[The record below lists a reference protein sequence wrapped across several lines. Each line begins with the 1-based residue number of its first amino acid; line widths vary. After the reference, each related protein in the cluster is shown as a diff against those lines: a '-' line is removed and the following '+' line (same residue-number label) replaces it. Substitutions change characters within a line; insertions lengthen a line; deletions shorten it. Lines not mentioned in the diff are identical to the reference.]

1 MKNKFILTIVLILTL
16 FVSGCGD
23 QMYLEKSDIILLLGI
38 DLDENNQLT
47 FYASTPVFNTEV
59 KKNYH
64 VMKIKA
70 KSLREASYQFD
81 AISQGSI
88 VKGKIQTILIG
99 KKFLKNRPV
108 LPYLDVILRDPKDD
122 LNSKVVMVD
131 GPVEDVFDANME
143 DKGRLGVVIRNM
155 IDDTFKSGTILN
167 PNLQQFVAQQFD
179 KRFSPM
185 IPTLKVIHKEP
196 KITGIAFLSHE
207 GLYVTSLSLSDSPII
222 LSLQKFYLEKIPI
235 SLYISSSKV
244 KEKKELRRI
253 SIAIKDIKR
262 KVKTSFVNGH
272 FQFDIE
278 LTLHADLV
286 ERMFF
291 LDAAKHPQLLKA
303 IIEEQLNHEYKKVI
317 QKTQKNKIDP
327 IGFGVYA
334 RAKQYDH
341 WKKVKYNWFDEF
353 AKAKVNI
360 STKLILI
367 NTGVSH

>member
-38 DLDENNQLT
+38 DLDDKNQVT

-64 VMKIKA
+64 VMKVKA
-70 KSLREASYQFD
+70 KSLREARYQFD
-81 AISQGSI
+81 ALSQGSV

-99 KKFLKNRPV
+99 KKFLQDRSV
-108 LPYLDVILRDPKDD
+108 MPYLDVILRDPKDD
-122 LNSKVVMVD
+122 LSSRVVMID
-131 GPVEDVFDANME
+131 GPVEDILDANME

-155 IDDTFKSGTILN
+155 IDDTFKSGTIHN

-185 IPTLKVIHKEP
+185 IPAMKVIHKEP
-196 KITGIAFLSHE
+196 KIAGISFLSHE
-207 GLYVTSLSLSDSPII
+207 GLYVTSIHLSESPLL

-235 SLYISSSKV
+235 SLYISSNKV
-244 KEKKELRRI
+244 QEKKELRRI
-253 SIAIKDIKR
+253 SIAIKDIQR
-262 KVKTSFVNGH
+262 KVKTTIVNGH

-286 ERMFF
+286 ERMFY
-291 LDAAKHPQLLKA
+291 LDAAKHPQLLKR
-303 IIEEQLNHEYKKVI
+303 IIEEQLDHEYKKII

-341 WKKVKYNWFDEF
+341 WKKIEDKWFDEY
-353 AKAKVNI
+353 AKAKINI
-360 STKLILI
+360 STKLVII